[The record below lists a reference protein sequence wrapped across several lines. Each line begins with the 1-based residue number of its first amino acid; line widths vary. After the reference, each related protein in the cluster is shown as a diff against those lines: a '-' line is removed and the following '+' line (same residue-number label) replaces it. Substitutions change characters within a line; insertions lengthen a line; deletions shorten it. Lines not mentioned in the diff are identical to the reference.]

1 MNSLI
6 MNIIF
11 ELQRNPFRKASPK
24 LIDYFPLFIDSVL
37 FDRENR
43 AICRYLFSSTA
54 LITTFAPS
62 LKRNK
67 TNGNNEKTTTVI
79 SINSYAI
86 HVLMFR

>member
-1 MNSLI
+1 

-43 AICRYLFSSTA
+43 AICRYLSSTA
-54 LITTFAPS
+54 LIATFAPS

>member
-37 FDRENR
+37 FDRE
-43 AICRYLFSSTA
+43 IGLFVDIFF
-54 LITTFAPS
+54 LQP
-62 LKRNK
+62 
-67 TNGNNEKTTTVI
+67 
-79 SINSYAI
+79 
-86 HVLMFR
+86 H

>member
-1 MNSLI
+1 

-43 AICRYLFSSTA
+43 AICRFLFSSTA
-54 LITTFAPS
+54 LIATFAPS
-62 LKRNK
+62 LKR
-67 TNGNNEKTTTVI
+67 NNEKTTTVI

>member
-43 AICRYLFSSTA
+43 AICRYLFFFNR
-54 LITTFAPS
+54 IDNYICPKF
-62 LKRNK
+62 K
-67 TNGNNEKTTTVI
+67 T
-79 SINSYAI
+79 
-86 HVLMFR
+86 

>member
-1 MNSLI
+1 M

-11 ELQRNPFRKASPK
+11 ELQMNPFRKASPK

-54 LITTFAPS
+54 LIATFAPS

>member
-1 MNSLI
+1 

-43 AICRYLFSSTA
+43 AICRYLFSST
-54 LITTFAPS
+54 TFAPS